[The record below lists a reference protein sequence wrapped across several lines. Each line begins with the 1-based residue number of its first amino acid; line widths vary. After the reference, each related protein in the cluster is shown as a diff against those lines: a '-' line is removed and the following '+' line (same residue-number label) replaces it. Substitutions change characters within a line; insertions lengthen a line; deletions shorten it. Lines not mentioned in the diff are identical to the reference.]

1 MRKTRYFAVDGY
13 GIRFFSVTA
22 NSENEARQ
30 CIREKLDRPRKRH
43 WLELWKGCGE
53 RIEEDQR

>member
-1 MRKTRYFAVDGY
+1 MRKTRYFAIDTY

-30 CIREKLDRPRKRH
+30 RIREKLDCPRKRH
-43 WLELWKGCGE
+43 WLELWKASGE